1 MSVVSFVFD
10 FPNVED
16 QVCFLGASVFALDLR
31 WVWLGFCF
39 SSLALPTVRLM
50 DKHLTRICKQT
61 ICSALVARRQDI
73 RAFRLPRKGRSGK
86 IREKQQPDSEWV
98 SLACLIP
105 RYLTPTLKA
114 AGPTWI
120 QMNSSSTCRNL
131 KKNICVYIYMYDIWK
146 RKGRICHSFYYLVT
160 HLFLCLFL
168 FSVYYNLSTTCY
180 LVSLPD
186 LSLKNQHKKVIESF
200 ALFLMNKYKIW

>member
-10 FPNVED
+10 FLMLRIK
-16 QVCFLGASVFALDLR
+16 CFLGASVLLWTWG

-39 SSLALPTVRLM
+39 SSFSTSHCQANG
-50 DKHLTRICKQT
+50 QT
-61 ICSALVARRQDI
+61 FSKNLQANHMFCSCSQKTEDI

-98 SLACLIP
+98 SLACLMP

-131 KKNICVYIYMYDIWK
+131 KKYICVYMYDIWK

-186 LSLKNQHKKVIESF
+186 LS
-200 ALFLMNKYKIW
+200 